1 MLNRQGRP
9 SAPGA
14 HGVSDPAAG
23 MGDEAARLQG
33 DTNRSRGSA
42 AGEHPTFTGNKALAQ
57 VEPLIFETGRY
68 DTTGVDLDE
77 PEDFEPRLG
86 GLERREAIGLP
97 GLSEPETMRHY
108 VRLSQMNYGIDTGL
122 FPLGSCTMK
131 HNARL
136 NERMARLPGF
146 SDVHPL
152 QPASTVQGALE
163 LMNELGRYLVT
174 LTNMTSVAL
183 SPKAGAHGEL
193 CGMMAIK
200 AAIEAKGEGK
210 TRNVVLV
217 PDSAHGT
224 NPATAALIGFV
235 VKPVPAREDGWVHVE
250 DVKER
255 LGPDVAAIMLT
266 NPNTCGLFEPQ
277 VVEIAKAIHDAGAY
291 FYCDGANFNA
301 IVGKARPGDLGVDA
315 MHINLHK
322 TFSTPHGGGGPGAG
336 PVVLSERL
344 APYAPVPFVIPSPLA
359 GEVAAKRSE
368 RGRGTEGATG
378 AVCPAPP
385 TPDPSP
391 EGGGEF
397 RLVEH
402 AGDADGGSP
411 LGRITA
417 FHGQMGMYVRA
428 LAYMLSHGA
437 DGMRQ
442 ASEDAVLNANYVR
455 AGLSDLMSLPFGDKP
470 CMHEV
475 LFDDSWLKD
484 TGVTTLDFAKAMI
497 DEGFHPMTVYF
508 PLVVHGAMLIEPTE
522 SESKA
527 SLDLFIATLRD
538 LAFAAKRGDRERFS
552 GAPYHAPRRR
562 LDETRAARQP
572 VLKWTPPQPV
582 AEAAE

>member
-9 SAPGA
+9 SAPQA

-33 DTNRSRGSA
+33 DANRSRGSA

-86 GLERREAIGLP
+86 GLERREPIGLP

-163 LMNELGRYLVT
+163 LMSELGRYLVT

-322 TFSTPHGGGGPGAG
+322 TFSTPHGGGGPGSG

-344 APYAPVPFVIPSPLA
+344 APFAPVPFVR
-359 GEVAAKRSE
+359 VKD
-368 RGRGTEGATG
+368 GAF
-378 AVCPAPP
+378 
-385 TPDPSP
+385 
-391 EGGGEF
+391 E
-397 RLVEH
+397 LVEH
-402 AGDADGGSP
+402 RDEAGAP
-411 LGRITA
+411 AAPFGRMTA

-428 LAYMLSHGA
+428 LSYMLSHGS
-437 DGMRQ
+437 DGMKQ

-455 AGLSDLMSLPFGDKP
+455 AGLSDLLSLPFGDKP

-475 LFDDSWLKD
+475 LFDDAWLKD
-484 TGVTTLDFAKAMI
+484 TGVTTLDIAKAMI
-497 DEGFHPMTVYF
+497 DEGYHPMTMYF

-522 SESKA
+522 SESKS
-527 SLDLFIATLRD
+527 SLDLFVATMRD
-538 LAFAAKRGDRERFS
+538 LAMAAKRGDKERFT

-562 LDETRAARQP
+562 LDETRAARSP
-572 VLKWTPPQPV
+572 VLKWTPPKPM